1 MKQAENE
8 MLTRVGRGTP
18 AGELLRRYWHPVSA
32 VGELTEEKP
41 IKRVTVLGEKL
52 VVFRLPLAP
61 GENGSP
67 LRPCR
72 RAVPAPQGFAVS
84 TASSTAK
91 ASAVPITAGNT
102 ICRAIAWRRRRS
114 RRTGPI
120 RMRSSSRAYPVKKL
134 GGLLFAYM
142 GPAPAPELPRWDVPC
157 ARGRQ
162 ALGHQ

>member
-61 GENGSP
+61 GETQMRYGLVREQCQHRN
-67 LRPCR
+67 
-72 RAVPAPQGFAVS
+72 
-84 TASSTAK
+84 ASLFY
-91 ASAVPITAGNT
+91 GNLD
-102 ICRAIAWRRRRS
+102 CE
-114 RRTGPI
+114 GI
-120 RMRSSSRAYPVKKL
+120 RCPYHGWKYDLKGNCLETPPEPPGL
-134 GGLLFAYM
+134 GL
-142 GPAPAPELPRWDVPC
+142 
-157 ARGRQ
+157 
-162 ALGHQ
+162 